1 MNIKSILIKVRKIP
15 NDLYNKF
22 VFYYRKVKVGNNVN
36 INGRIYCVASE
47 ENLIVLGNN
56 VVINSS
62 LKSNPIG
69 GDTRTILY
77 AGKGAK
83 IQIGNN
89 TGISNCAICAKE
101 NITIGENVL
110 IGGGS
115 KIYDTDFH
123 WLDYY
128 KRNSEGGGI
137 TSPVNIGDGVFIG
150 ANCIVLK
157 GVRIGKRAIIGA
169 GSVVTKDIPQDEV
182 WAGNPARKIR

>member
-47 ENLIVLGNN
+47 ENSIVLGNN

-89 TGISNCAICAKE
+89 TGI
-101 NITIGENVL
+101 
-110 IGGGS
+110 
-115 KIYDTDFH
+115 
-123 WLDYY
+123 
-128 KRNSEGGGI
+128 
-137 TSPVNIGDGVFIG
+137 
-150 ANCIVLK
+150 
-157 GVRIGKRAIIGA
+157 
-169 GSVVTKDIPQDEV
+169 
-182 WAGNPARKIR
+182 